1 MHIQDAPRQMYLAT
15 LGAAGM
21 VANGSKAVAEMAWAE
36 ARRYAPSVPM
46 PDMPAMIKG
55 ARKPMREAINTVEDV
70 VESTTK
76 TVLTTLGENIIVKGF
91 TQLARTLRGMG
102 RYKQTLT
109 FLIAYL
115 IYNDAIQ
122 AVITLAG
129 QYGSDYLKIPMESLT
144 LAILMVQFVAF
155 GGALAFN
162 YLAQW
167 MTAYRAVML
176 SLVIWTL
183 LMCGVFLVK
192 TTAHYFIAAALVAVV
207 MGGSQALSRSLYSD
221 MIPRGK

>member
-76 TVLTTLGENIIVKGF
+76 TVLTTLGVPTRAEV
-91 TQLARTLRGMG
+91 T
-102 RYKQTLT
+102 TLT
-109 FLIAYL
+109 RRVEQLIKKV
-115 IYNDAIQ
+115 DALQ
-122 AVITLAG
+122 PARRRTTKAAP
-129 QYGSDYLKIPMESLT
+129 K
-144 LAILMVQFVAF
+144 A
-155 GGALAFN
+155 
-162 YLAQW
+162 
-167 MTAYRAVML
+167 TA
-176 SLVIWTL
+176 
-183 LMCGVFLVK
+183 
-192 TTAHYFIAAALVAVV
+192 
-207 MGGSQALSRSLYSD
+207 
-221 MIPRGK
+221 RGTRRGR